1 MKNFTL
7 LIVLLFSSMAANAQS
22 TFDHSHAE
30 FTVLLKKHVA
40 WSANNSTTSVD
51 YAGFKKDQTALK
63 AYTKK
68 LSDIKETEFKAW
80 SINEQRA
87 FLINAYNAYTV
98 ELIISKYPNLKSI
111 KDLGNL
117 LSSPWSKPFFN
128 LLGQKRSLD
137 DVEHKLLR
145 GAKNFNEPRI
155 HFAVNCASIGCPALR
170 HEAFKASTLEAQ
182 LEEQTKRFL
191 SDRTRNRFDKKEDV
205 MFLSSIFD
213 WYGADFSKGVGA
225 KNLPEFLSRYAG
237 TLGLSNGE
245 KMRLQKSDIEIEFLE
260 YDWSLNSKK

>member
-1 MKNFTL
+1 MRNFVVFV
-7 LIVLLFSSMAANAQS
+7 VLFFTALAVNAQS

-30 FTVLLKKHVA
+30 FSALLKAHVA
-40 WSANNSTTSVD
+40 WNANNTTTSVD
-51 YAGFKKDQTALK
+51 YAGFKKDQLKLK

-68 LSDIKETEFKAW
+68 LSAVKESEFKAW
-80 SINEQRA
+80 PINEQQA
-87 FLINAYNAYTV
+87 FLINSYNAYTI

-111 KDLGNL
+111 KDLGSL
-117 LSSPWSKPFFN
+117 LSSPWSKPFFS

-137 DVEHKLLR
+137 DVEHTLLR

-170 HEAFKASTLEAQ
+170 HEAFQANKLEAQ
-182 LEEQTKRFL
+182 LEEQTKRFI
-191 SDRTRNRFDKKEDV
+191 SDRTRNRFDKNEDAL
-205 MFLSSIFD
+205 FLSSIFD
-213 WYGADFSKGVGA
+213 WYGSDFSKGKSA

-245 KMRLQKSDIEIEFLE
+245 KTRLQKSDINIEFLD